1 MRSPSA
7 HTGDTT
13 SSASRR
19 ALGAVF
25 AVVFLDVFAFALVI
39 PLLPVWAQRFTASPY
54 AIISLSSVYALAQF
68 AFAPAWGAL
77 SDRVGRRR
85 LLALSI
91 AGEGASLIG
100 MALGSG
106 LGWLYAA
113 RVAQGIFAAG
123 TFAIPPALVADVTTP
138 ERRSRGMGFIGA
150 ALALGF
156 VLGPGTGAQLA
167 KISTA
172 LPFFA
177 AAAVS
182 AVNLLV
188 AILLLPET
196 HSVSVKESTSRES
209 ALSPVMALARKGLP
223 TLMALF
229 AVNTFAFSNMES
241 SFTLFLQ
248 AQFGLAEQET
258 VVLSGRLLAFVGVV
272 AAVVQGGLIGPL
284 TARFGEKVLLAAGFA
299 ATSVG
304 LATVPGQHSTAALLM
319 PLALAAAGFGLI
331 GPSLISLISRAAGPE
346 HQGAVQGLTQG
357 LGSVSRT
364 LGPQAA
370 AVSFGALGIG
380 WPFWTA
386 AALLAACF
394 AVTAAAV
401 CGPAGTASARPGPA
415 VERRKDP
422 A

>member
-1 MRSPSA
+1 
-7 HTGDTT
+7 
-13 SSASRR
+13 
-19 ALGAVF
+19 
-25 AVVFLDVFAFALVI
+25 
-39 PLLPVWAQRFTASPY
+39 
-54 AIISLSSVYALAQF
+54 
-68 AFAPAWGAL
+68 
-77 SDRVGRRR
+77 
-85 LLALSI
+85 
-91 AGEGASLIG
+91 

-196 HSVSVKESTSRES
+196 HSVPVKESTSRES

-258 VVLSGRLLAFVGVV
+258 VVLSGRLLAFR
-272 AAVVQGGLIGPL
+272 GG
-284 TARFGEKVLLAAGFA
+284 
-299 ATSVG
+299 
-304 LATVPGQHSTAALLM
+304 
-319 PLALAAAGFGLI
+319 
-331 GPSLISLISRAAGPE
+331 
-346 HQGAVQGLTQG
+346 
-357 LGSVSRT
+357 
-364 LGPQAA
+364 
-370 AVSFGALGIG
+370 
-380 WPFWTA
+380 WW
-386 AALLAACF
+386 
-394 AVTAAAV
+394 
-401 CGPAGTASARPGPA
+401 RPWYREA
-415 VERRKDP
+415 
-422 A
+422 

>member
-1 MRSPSA
+1 MRFPSGHPDA
-7 HTGDTT
+7 PAAR
-13 SSASRR
+13 ASRK
-19 ALGAVF
+19 ALGALF
-25 AVVFLDVFAFALVI
+25 ALVFLDVYAFALVI
-39 PLLPVWAQRFTASPY
+39 PLLPVWAQRFTSSPY

-68 AFAPAWGAL
+68 AFAPVWGSL

-85 LLALSI
+85 MLAVSI
-91 AGEGASLIG
+91 AGEGASFVG
-100 MALGSG
+100 MALGGG

-123 TFAIPPALVADVTTP
+123 TFAIPPALVADVTAP
-138 ERRSRGMGFIGA
+138 DGRSRGMGYIGA

-167 KISTA
+167 KVSTS

-182 AVNLLV
+182 AVNLAV
-188 AILLLPET
+188 ALLLLPET
-196 HSVSVKESTSRES
+196 HRPAAQAPRSPKSVPRP
-209 ALSPVMALARKGLP
+209 LRALAGRGLP
-223 TLMALF
+223 GLMALF

-248 AQFGLAEQET
+248 ARFGLGERET
-258 VVLSGRLLAFVGVV
+258 VVLSGRLLAFIGVV
-272 AAVVQGGLIGPL
+272 AAIVQAGLIGPL
-284 TARFGEKVLLAAGFA
+284 TARFGEKTLLAAGFGLTA
-299 ATSVG
+299 AG
-304 LATVPGQHSTAALLM
+304 LAAIPGQASQAALLL

-331 GPSLISLISRAAGPE
+331 GPSLVSLISRAAGPE

-370 AVSFGALGIG
+370 GVTFGALGAA

-386 AALLAACF
+386 AALLAVCF
-394 AVTAAAV
+394 ALTGAAV
-401 CGPAGTASARPGPA
+401 RAPA
-415 VERRKDP
+415 VSKREET